1 MKKFIYGVVFS
12 LTLYAAFAFGWPS
25 VNIDTTSMDAGTDS
39 PAVARAQIKQ
49 MADNVNNVKD
59 SRGAANGV
67 ASLDASSKVPVAQL
81 PTIPATQG
89 GTGQTTYTQGD
100 ILVAGAGNTLTKLSP
115 GANNTVLTSNGPGV
129 APTYR
134 SASTS
139 GSITSSGLTQN
150 SGKLLGRTTAD
161 VGGVEEIS
169 VSGNLKLTGGVL
181 SSALNIEV
189 ISTVGSGTWTPPD
202 GVTKIL
208 VAVVGGGGGGGSDGL
223 SNTGGNGGLGGM
235 AIAYINNISGPV
247 SYTIGS
253 GGTVNG
259 AGSNSTFGAYITATG
274 GGAGSPTG
282 GTGAAGTSSVSGVF
296 LPLYTAGTVAENL
309 PFIGAS
315 RSLRARGSGGAAVA
329 WASGSNS
336 PGAQGQGDSSI
347 SNNGAGGVGGVI
359 VIMY

>member
-1 MKKFIYGVVFS
+1 MKNTFKGFILS
-12 LTLYAAFAFGWPS
+12 LVLLASFAFSWPS

-49 MADNVNNVKD
+49 MADNVNNIKD

-67 ASLDASSKVPVAQL
+67 ASLDATSKIPSAQL
-81 PTIPATQG
+81 PVIPATQG
-89 GTGQTTYTQGD
+89 GTGQTAYTQGD

-150 SGKLLGRTTAD
+150 SGKLLGRTTASS
-161 VGGVEEIS
+161 GGIEEIS
-169 VSGNLKLTGGVL
+169 VAGNLQFSGGVL

-189 ISTVGSGTWTPPD
+189 LSTVGSGTWSPPD

-208 VAVVGGGGGGGSDGL
+208 VAVVAGGGGGGTDGL

-235 AIAYINNISGPV
+235 GVAYINNISGPV
-247 SYTIGS
+247 SYTIGA
-253 GGTVNG
+253 GGNANA

-282 GTGAAGTSSVSGVF
+282 GSGASGSSSTSGVF
-296 LPLYTAGTVAENL
+296 LPLYTNGPVAENL
-309 PFIGAS
+309 PLLGAS
-315 RSLRARGSGGAAVA
+315 RTLRARGSGGAAVA
-329 WASGSNS
+329 WSSGTNT
-336 PGAQGQGDSSI
+336 PGAQGQGDNTI